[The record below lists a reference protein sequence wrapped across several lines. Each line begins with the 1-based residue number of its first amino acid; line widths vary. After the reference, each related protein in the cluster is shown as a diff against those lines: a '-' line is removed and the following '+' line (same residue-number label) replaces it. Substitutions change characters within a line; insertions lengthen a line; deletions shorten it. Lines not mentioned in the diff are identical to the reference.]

1 LDKLKLIVAKEYT
14 QRVRTKSFVISTILG
29 PVAMLVLFLG
39 PALLAE
45 KTGAEE
51 RDVAVVE
58 MGDGNLYDALTA
70 ILATTD
76 PDSRIH
82 FERYELDGRTREE
95 AREDLTARVKAKELN
110 AFLILDADFLE
121 SGTAVYYGEQLSDVA
136 SMRGVKQVLDGLL
149 AQHRM
154 RDMGVSPEDLQSILA
169 GADLATR
176 HIEDEDTGTLGA
188 RLMAGIFM
196 VMMLYFMI
204 LFYGVHSMNAVIEDK
219 SNRVVEVM
227 LASVTS
233 TELMTGKI
241 VGNALVAISQFSVW
255 AGFGLAFAKLAPQ
268 FLPGDFDVSVLATTL
283 WLWFSIYFLLGYLL
297 FASLYAGVGAMCA
310 SVQDAQQFQ
319 APLTML
325 IVLPMLLLQMVIQA
339 PDSTLSTVLSMIPFL
354 TPILM
359 FIRIVAGKPELW
371 QIALSILILGGTAV
385 FMAKAAGKLFRL
397 GILNFGKTP
406 GWKEMLAMLRSPE

>member
-1 LDKLKLIVAKEYT
+1 MDKLKLIIAKEYT

-45 KTGAEE
+45 KTGAEA
-51 RDVAVVE
+51 RVVAVVE
-58 MGDGNLYDALTA
+58 LGDGTIYEAMTTLVA
-70 ILATTD
+70 ATN
-76 PDSRIH
+76 PDSRIT
-82 FERYELDGRTREE
+82 FQEYELDGRTREE
-95 AREDLTARVKAKELN
+95 AREDLTAQVKSKELD
-110 AFLILDADFLE
+110 AFLVLEADFLV
-121 SGTAVYYGEQLSDVA
+121 SGEAVYYGEQLSDVA
-136 SMRGVKQVLDGLL
+136 SMRGVKQALDGLL

-154 RDMGVSPEDLQSILA
+154 EDMGVSPEDLQAILA
-169 GADLATR
+169 GANLETR
-176 HIEDEDTGTLGA
+176 HIEDEDTGGLET

-219 SNRVVEVM
+219 TNRVVEVM

-255 AGFGLAFAKLAPQ
+255 ALFGLAFANVAPQ
-268 FLPGDFDVSVLATTL
+268 FLPSQFDVSVLATTL
-283 WLWFSIYFLLGYLL
+283 WLWFSVYFLLGYLL
-297 FASLYAGVGAMCA
+297 FASLYAGVGALCA

-339 PDSTLSTVLSMIPFL
+339 PDSTLSTVLSMVPFL

-371 QIALSILILGGTAV
+371 QIVLSIVILGGTAV
-385 FMAKAAGKLFRL
+385 FMARAAGKLFRM

-406 GWKEMLAMLRSPE
+406 GWKQILVMLRSPE